1 MKLNLRVKLLVTVS
15 LITLFGFGLTIF
27 MISRDVSQF
36 IMNFAIQDTKTI
48 ARQHAA
54 EIDGELDSIMAIPR
68 AMSSLFESELKDKK
82 IDRDTADHVLKTLL
96 ERNKQLLATWICFEP
111 NIFDGKDAEF
121 VGKTGTDKTGRY
133 IPYWNRASGDI
144 KVEPL
149 VDYEKQTSAGD
160 YYNLPKKL
168 KREVAIDP
176 YDYPISGV
184 NVLITSLTVPVFMN
198 GEVIGVA
205 GIDLALSE
213 MQKKLMQL
221 HPYESGTVELL
232 SSTGSFVSHH
242 DTKMIGKDISTAYP
256 NIPNAK
262 EALQKNSEYVYTDE
276 KTNRLHVFIPMH
288 VGESATAWFV
298 MVTIPIDIMMQHV
311 IKVRQNAM
319 IVGLIA
325 TLIIIIALLAFIN
338 SLVTKPLSLVVNHIK
353 NIVDRCD
360 FSITIPVKREDEIG
374 KAVSS
379 INHLIETNQQ
389 AINSINTIM
398 ESVSRGDLSQRITHE
413 FNGDFDIL
421 KNNINSSLDRFAI
434 TLQQVTDNTYRVA
447 TTVLQTSRSIDQVAQ
462 GSNSQ
467 LETISSVVKSI
478 SETAQA
484 ISSVQQSMEKARE
497 NAASTASLTD
507 HGQTE
512 MQQMVQVV
520 NQIAD
525 NSEQI
530 NRITAVIGEIAEKT
544 NLLALNAAI
553 ESARA
558 GETGRG
564 FAVVADEVRK
574 LAEGSASQVSGIVKL
589 VSHAVDQAQVSVNI
603 AETVSGEISQ
613 ITAAVHENQVLFQ
626 EVISAVTQQKR
637 AITLLGESSVQ
648 LRNIAESNARAAE
661 EVATTVIEL
670 SKVAE
675 DTRTQ
680 LERFKF

>member
-82 IDRDTADHVLKTLL
+82 IDRDMADHVLKTIL

-111 NIFDGKDAEF
+111 NIFDGKDSEF
-121 VGKTGTDKTGRY
+121 VGKAGTDKTGRY
-133 IPYWNRASGDI
+133 IPYWNRASGEI
-144 KVEPL
+144 KLEPL

-213 MQKKLMQL
+213 VQKKLMQL

-242 DTKMIGKDISTAYP
+242 DTKMIGKDISVAYP

-262 EALQKNSEYVYTDE
+262 ETLQKNSEYVYTDE
-276 KTNRLHVFIPMH
+276 KTNRLHVLIPMH
-288 VGESATAWFV
+288 VGESSTAWFV
-298 MVTIPIDIMMQHV
+298 MVTIPIDTIMQHV
-311 IKVRQNAM
+311 IKVRHNAM
-319 IVGLIA
+319 IIGLIA
-325 TLIIIIALLAFIN
+325 TLIIIITLLVFIN
-338 SLVTKPLSLVVNHIK
+338 SLVTKPLSMVVDHIK

-389 AINSINTIM
+389 AINSINAIM

-413 FNGDFDIL
+413 FNGDFHVL
-421 KNNINSSLDRFAI
+421 KNNINSSLDRFAV

-462 GSNSQ
+462 GSTSQ

-530 NRITAVIGEIAEKT
+530 NRITTVIGEIAEKT

-574 LAEGSASQVSGIVKL
+574 LAEGSAAQVSGIVRL

-603 AETVSGEISQ
+603 AETVSSEISQ
-613 ITAAVHENQVLFQ
+613 ITNAVHENQVLFQ

-637 AITLLGESSVQ
+637 AITLLGESSEQ